1 MASAGISWIACAN
14 DFYRRCFNRA
24 HAGFQTVKLMADAI
38 TISKMAQLCG
48 LTPHTLRYYERIGLM
63 QSVGRGTDG
72 HRRYSAQDVEWL
84 AFITRLRTTGM
95 PISRMLEFAAL
106 RRAGDSSIPQR
117 RALLETHTDAVR
129 ARIDELQSC
138 LTVLQDK
145 VAYYRDLESEKS
157 GKSSSAGLRKTPG
170 IPRQT
175 KR

>member
-1 MASAGISWIACAN
+1 
-14 DFYRRCFNRA
+14 
-24 HAGFQTVKLMADAI
+24 MADEI

-63 QSVGRGTDG
+63 QSVGRGADG
-72 HRRYSAQDVEWL
+72 HRRYSAQDVDWL

-129 ARIDELQSC
+129 ARIDELHAC

-145 VAYYRDLESEKS
+145 VAFYRALESE
-157 GKSSSAGLRKTPG
+157 
-170 IPRQT
+170 
-175 KR
+175 